1 MQSKRFVI
9 TKNIVNFF
17 IAEGELL
24 WQKHR
29 ISLQSSVKVLH
40 DTRRGS
46 RLSKGC
52 HFA

>member
-24 WQKHR
+24 WQNTELVC
-29 ISLQSSVKVLH
+29 SPL
-40 DTRRGS
+40 
-46 RLSKGC
+46 
-52 HFA
+52 